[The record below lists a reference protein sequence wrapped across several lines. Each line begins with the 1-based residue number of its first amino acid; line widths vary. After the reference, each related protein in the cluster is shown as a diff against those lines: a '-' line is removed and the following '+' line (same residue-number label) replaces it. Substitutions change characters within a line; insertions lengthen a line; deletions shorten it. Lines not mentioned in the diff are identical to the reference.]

1 MLKLVSA
8 RTKALLLDGT
18 FVLLVQVAV
27 LGVLSMSAW
36 LLCATSQ
43 AMHPTTQSYLTLNP

>member
-1 MLKLVSA
+1 MLKLVVA

-18 FVLLVQVAV
+18 SVLLVQVVV
-27 LGVLSMSAW
+27 LVVLSMSAW

-43 AMHPTTQSYLTLNP
+43 AMHPTIQSYLTHN